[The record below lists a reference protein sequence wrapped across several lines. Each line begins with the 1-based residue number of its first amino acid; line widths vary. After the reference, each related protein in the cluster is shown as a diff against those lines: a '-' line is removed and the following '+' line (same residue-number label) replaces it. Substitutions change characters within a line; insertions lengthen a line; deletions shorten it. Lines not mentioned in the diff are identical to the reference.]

1 MQSGVNIQ
9 PIHLHRRADRNRF
22 IDVPYRLH
30 ADEPHWRAPLRLS
43 QASVLNTKKNPFFQQ
58 ARVAAWLALQNG
70 LPAGRIAAIV
80 NPAHNDFHE
89 DKVGFFG
96 FFECVNDR
104 GLAEAL
110 FDKAAEWLRQN
121 GMETMRGPA
130 NPSTNDECG
139 MLIDPFDKPP
149 MLMTPYNPPYYPQL
163 MDALGFEKA
172 QDLYMLLISHEGG
185 GMDERIFRIAD
196 RLEKRM
202 SVKIRPI
209 NLNDVRSEL
218 ASFKELYHSS
228 WERNWGFVPL
238 SDAELDYI
246 AGDLKTVVHPSSSLF
261 AEADGRLVGACVCL
275 YDMNEILA
283 DNRSGR
289 LFPLGLWRVLTAKK
303 RVKGLRI
310 FLLGV
315 VPEYRNRGLDA
326 VLYARIFRNAG
337 VQDEMTH
344 GEMGWVL
351 ESNENM
357 IQAGLKM
364 GGKIYKTYRIYDRPL

>member
-1 MQSGVNIQ
+1 MHIKREIQ
-9 PIHLHRRADRNRF
+9 PIQLERRADRNRF

-43 QASVLNTKKNPFFQQ
+43 QASILNAAKNPFFQQ
-58 ARVAAWLALQNG
+58 ARVAAWLALQDG
-70 LPAGRIAAIV
+70 QPAGRIAAMV
-80 NPAHNDFHE
+80 NTAHNDFHE

-104 GLAEAL
+104 ELAEAL
-110 FDKAAEWLRQN
+110 FNKAAEWLRQN

-130 NPSTNDECG
+130 NPSTNGECG

-202 SVKIRPI
+202 SMKIRPI
-209 NLNDVRSEL
+209 NLKNVRSEL
-218 ASFKELYHSS
+218 AAFKELYQRS

-238 SDAELDYI
+238 SGAELDYI

-261 AEADGRLVGACVCL
+261 AEADGRLVGASVCL

-289 LFPLGLWRVLTAKK
+289 LFPRGLWRVLTAKK

-315 VPEYRNRGLDA
+315 APEYRNRGLDA
-326 VLYARIFRNAG
+326 VLYAQIFRNAG
-337 VQDEMTH
+337 VQDGMTH
-344 GEMGWVL
+344 GEMGWIL

-357 IQAGLKM
+357 VQAGLKM